1 VATPVRDL
9 SLYEVAVGTTTRA
22 SDLNDFIYLAMTE
35 SDYGPVVSL
44 PGAPTV
50 SQQYLATDE
59 DIFYFSFD
67 GADWVPIASDVFYVG
82 ADASL
87 YGAAGDANPVVQL
100 DASRKGVAFGAGVGS
115 ALDVWFQREAAGVV
129 AARNAADSAYGIVRG
144 ATPSGSNDLTT
155 KGYVDPHVN
164 STSNP
169 HSVTA
174 AQAGA
179 LVSIDG
185 VSNPGGDVNLV
196 AGNQI
201 VLTPDNPGNQITI
214 AVNETGLNAD
224 TLDSLSSAAFLQV
237 AAPIGLAAHWSVGGY
252 NITGIATLEADLLQI
267 GGTTVID
274 SSRNLRGLVGAIAPV
289 GADKWVVA

>member
-1 VATPVRDL
+1 MATPVRDL
-9 SLYEVAVGTTTRA
+9 SLYEVSVGTTTRA

-35 SDYGPVVSL
+35 ADYGPVVNL
-44 PGAPTV
+44 PAAPAV
-50 SQQYLATDE
+50 SQQYMATDE

-67 GADWVPIASDVFYVG
+67 GADWIPIASDVFYVG
-82 ADASL
+82 VDASL

-100 DASRKGVAFGAGVGS
+100 DASRSGIAFGAGVGS

-129 AARNAADSAYGIVRG
+129 AARNAGDSAYAIVRG

-155 KGYVDPHVN
+155 KGYVDPHVS

-179 LVSIDG
+179 LASIDG
-185 VSNPGGDVNLV
+185 VSNSGGDVNLV

-201 VLTPDNPGNQITI
+201 VITPDNPGNQITI
-214 AVNETGLNAD
+214 AVNETGLDAD
-224 TLDSLSSAAFLQV
+224 TLDSLSSAAFLR
-237 AAPIGLAAHWSVGGY
+237 AGGSIALTAHWATGAF
-252 NITGIATLEADLLQI
+252 NITGIATLEADSLQI
-267 GGTTVID
+267 GATTVVD
-274 SSRNLRGLVGAIAPV
+274 SSRNLRGLAGAIAPI
-289 GADKWVVA
+289 GANKWVTV